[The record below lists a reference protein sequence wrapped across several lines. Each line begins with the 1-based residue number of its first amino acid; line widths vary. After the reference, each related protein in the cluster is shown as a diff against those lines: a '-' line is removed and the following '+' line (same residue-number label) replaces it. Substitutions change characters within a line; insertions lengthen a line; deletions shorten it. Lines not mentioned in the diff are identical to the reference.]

1 MKRLTFLASM
11 ISLEV
16 PKAQVP
22 FGASRSCT
30 GPAWPERKPVNN
42 QCPVC
47 GTMAE
52 AYKRRRG
59 TLMVPCDPPAPEGSF
74 IACAAPGE
82 PYGAKVNLVRCNR
95 CNAAFWQDGV

>member
-22 FGASRSCT
+22 LGASR
-30 GPAWPERKPVNN
+30 KPINN

-52 AYKRRRG
+52 AYNRPRG
-59 TLMVPCDPPAPEGSF
+59 TLMVPCDPPAPEGSN
-74 IACAAPGE
+74 IACTSPVSSGE
-82 PYGAKVNLVRCNR
+82 PYGAVVNLVRCKC
-95 CNAAFWQDGV
+95 CNVAFWQDGE